1 MQHTRI
7 VAFVLATLLPNLA
20 FAEEATVTRA
30 REQFVRGG
38 AFVREA
44 QWAEALVA
52 FEQSARLKPHPVTT
66 YNIGACHRAMGQ
78 YTRARDSFATS
89 LAENQASG
97 GTDLSPTLAA
107 EIKTYLAELDKLVA
121 SVDFTVTP
129 ATAQVAVDGR
139 PLEETSSRSTLRVQL
154 DPGAHVFVFSR
165 PGFAD
170 AVRNETFAP
179 GATITLTID
188 LGRLPATLHVD
199 SNREGALVT
208 INDTDVGMA
217 PVEVPRPAG
226 RYHVAVKKKGFLSY
240 EVDAVAQPGQR
251 VELTAPLK
259 EDRPALTQKWWF
271 WTVAGVVV
279 AGAAVTTYALTRPA
293 AERPLPNGG
302 GLGWTVKAP

>member
-1 MQHTRI
+1 MQTAHI
-7 VAFVLATLLPNLA
+7 AFLLTVLWPSLA
-20 FAEEATVTRA
+20 FAEEASVTRA

-44 QWAEALVA
+44 QWAEALAA
-52 FEQSARLKPHPVTT
+52 FEESARLKPHPVTT
-66 YNIGACHRAMGQ
+66 YNIGACHRAVGN
-78 YTRARDSFATS
+78 YTRARKYFVAS

-97 GTDLSPTLAA
+97 GAELSPTLAG
-107 EIKTYLAELDKLVA
+107 EIKTYIEELDKLLA
-121 SVDFTVTP
+121 SVDLTVTP
-129 ATAQVAVDGR
+129 PGAQIAIDGR
-139 PLEETSSRSTLRVQL
+139 ALEAKEPGPTSHVVL
-154 DPGAHVFVFSR
+154 DPGSHLFVFSR

-170 AVRNETFAP
+170 AVRKETFAP
-179 GATITLTID
+179 GAATALKIELD
-188 LGRLPATLHVD
+188 RLPATLHVD
-199 SNREGALVT
+199 SNREGAVVT

-251 VELTAPLK
+251 VELVAPLK

-271 WTVAGVVV
+271 WTVASVVV
-279 AGAAVTTYALTRPA
+279 VGAAVTTYALTRPA
-293 AERPLPNGG
+293 AERPAPNGG